1 MNDFSTSASG
11 LLRRATALHE
21 RGELHEAIAILRE
34 AYAAIASDSRNH
46 TVTTFLRLPAY
57 LQEAG
62 QREEAWDALFEF
74 LKNGYPTQ
82 PATPELVAMDRSAIY
97 RALQL
102 FLEREGHFL
111 PAVLYGVLALYYW
124 ASGLRSQKR
133 FAEFAAL
140 ISAATAPSSRGAVRS
155 SSVFTTGTSAGM
167 RSSRLAFRRSLP
179 SSSLSRRGEAKAAN
193 SANLFWARRPDA
205 Q

>member
-21 RGELHEAIAILRE
+21 RGELHEAIETLRE
-34 AYAAIASDSRNH
+34 AYAAIASDSKNH

-62 QREEAWDALFEF
+62 QREEAWDALFEL

-82 PATPELVAMDRSAIY
+82 PSTPELVAMDRSAIY

-102 FLEREGHFL
+102 FLERDGHFL
-111 PAVLYGVLALYYW
+111 HAVLYGVLASYYW
-124 ASGLRSQKR
+124 ASGLRAQKR
-133 FAEFAAL
+133 FAEFAAF
-140 ISAATAPSSRGAVRS
+140 AAPRRLSEDLGKLLRKANRLDLVPALVPVLKTELDRTAPRDDGIVAAEIKAV
-155 SSVFTTGTSAGM
+155 
-167 RSSRLAFRRSLP
+167 L
-179 SSSLSRRGEAKAAN
+179 
-193 SANLFWARRPDA
+193 
-205 Q
+205 QIQ